1 MKDGVPITRQ
11 DGHGIGMIS
20 LQNFAKENKAT
31 ISFSQENG
39 WVTFMMY
46 WVLRKGEAGYFCT
59 V

>member
-46 WVLRKGEAGYFCT
+46 WVLRK
-59 V
+59 

>member
-1 MKDGVPITRQ
+1 MEFINESNNQILKTITRQ

-46 WVLRKGEAGYFCT
+46 WVLRK
-59 V
+59 